1 MKEMNRNK
9 VFDQIKQEVKNI
21 NYTIKVNSS
30 LNRNDLAKL
39 KAQKQILFTLAEK
52 LGYNESEVS
61 EIVFGY

>member
-1 MKEMNRNK
+1 MNRNK

-39 KAQKQILFTLAEK
+39 KAQKQILFTLAEN
-52 LGYNESEVS
+52 LGYNQSEVS
-61 EIVFGY
+61 EIVFGYKN

>member
-1 MKEMNRNK
+1 MQTDK

-61 EIVFGY
+61 EIMFGYKN